1 MRDIELASGHRMP
14 LLGLGTWELKGA
26 RCTEVVRQ
34 ALDLGYRHLDTAF
47 MYQNQPDVGK
57 ALRESGLKRQEVF
70 VTTKIWKD
78 ALQRER
84 VAEQFGECL
93 ELLDTSYVDLL
104 LIHWPN
110 DQIPIQETMAAF
122 NALRDQGSVKSIGV
136 SNFSIAQLTQAQAS
150 SQAPVCVNQVRYHLG
165 HSQEELRR
173 HHQEH
178 QVAITAYS
186 PLARG
191 QSADDEVL
199 RDIGRRHGK
208 TAAQVALRWLVQK
221 QVVAIP
227 KASSKEHLRANQE
240 IFDWELSAQEM
251 GQLDLR

>member
-14 LLGLGTWELKGA
+14 LLGLGTWDLKGT

-47 MYQNQPDVGK
+47 MYQNQEAVGK
-57 ALRESGLKRQEVF
+57 ALKESGVRRDEVF
-70 VTTKIWKD
+70 ITTKIWKD

-84 VAEQFGECL
+84 VLEQFGECL
-93 ELLDTSYVDLL
+93 ELLGTSYVDLL
-104 LIHWPN
+104 LVHWPN
-110 DQIPIQETMAAF
+110 DEIPVQETMAAF
-122 NALRDQGSVKSIGV
+122 DTLCAQGTVKSIGV
-136 SNFSIAQLTQAQAS
+136 SNFSTAQLEEAQACA
-150 SQAPVCVNQVRYHLG
+150 QAPVCVNQVLYHVG
-165 HSQEELRR
+165 NNQEPLRR
-173 HHQEH
+173 HHREKK
-178 QVAITAYS
+178 VAITAYC

-191 QSADDEVL
+191 KAADDEVL
-199 RDIGRRHGK
+199 RSIGQRQGK

-240 IFDWELSAQEM
+240 IFDWELRDQEM
-251 GQLDLR
+251 AQLDLR